1 MHTYIHSYPHTNQS
15 INVKIQTISKYLLY
29 TIVLIINIVLHHI
42 TNCYVLYTIYS
53 ITIYYIMAVP
63 WLRKEYKACSHPNQ
77 QQADLT
83 CPLLSHSCWQKAILM
98 IKQQSKTCMGK
109 EHRSSCVHESL
120 SMVLQRSPRLTQNST
135 QNHEEMLS
143 IFIHMSIHMLIHML
157 LLAFIIGFFLFFSR
171 FFF

>member
-1 MHTYIHSYPHTNQS
+1 MNEGPCQEACHLAESREVTSCLLNSTCVHTHMHTYIHSYPHTNQP

-63 WLRKEYKACSHPNQ
+63 WLRKECKACSHLNQ

-83 CPLLSHSCWQKAILM
+83 CPLLSHFSWQKAILM
-98 IKQQSKTCMGK
+98 IKQRSKTRMGK
-109 EHRSSCVHESL
+109 ERRSSCVHESF
-120 SMVLQRSPRLTQNST
+120 SIVLQ
-135 QNHEEMLS
+135 
-143 IFIHMSIHMLIHML
+143 
-157 LLAFIIGFFLFFSR
+157 GKKCFSHPD
-171 FFF
+171 